1 MVYQRLNKLKALQI
15 GYLLKQNAHDP
26 AIHVRWTLNLHS
38 TSGTQVAPRLE
49 LEWCGSYT
57 QRTSNHDTDPVSGV
71 NK

>member
-1 MVYQRLNKLKALQI
+1 MVYQQLNKLEALQI

-49 LEWCGSYT
+49 LEWCEVT
-57 QRTSNHDTDPVSGV
+57 RGV
-71 NK
+71 HRIMIQTR